1 MPEMTELECR
11 PRGASAKDWL
21 ADAPSAGLASLGSLH
36 FTAAIH
42 HSRLCACDFYA
53 NPSTHPPTQLPV
65 CDAHLSVPPLTSGGP
80 TAVGV
85 ARCWEGRR
93 PRRALQRTA
102 SKIQRFALKFVREG
116 RRRQKTRWV
125 VQKIISKSRF
135 VGQSERVAVSRTG
148 SRK

>member
-11 PRGASAKDWL
+11 PRGASAKDLL

-53 NPSTHPPTQLPV
+53 NPSTHPTPAVRRPPE
-65 CDAHLSVPPLTSGGP
+65 CSPSHLWGGP
-80 TAVGV
+80 AAVGV

-93 PRRALQRTA
+93 PRQALQRTA
-102 SKIQRFALKFVREG
+102 SKIQRIALKFVREG
-116 RRRQKTRWV
+116 RRRQMTRWL
-125 VQKIISKSRF
+125 VQKIKVRLCWPIRTCHC
-135 VGQSERVAVSRTG
+135 QSY
-148 SRK
+148 RK

>member
-11 PRGASAKDWL
+11 PRGAAAKDWL

-53 NPSTHPPTQLPV
+53 NPSTHPTP
-65 CDAHLSVPPLTSGGP
+65 
-80 TAVGV
+80 GV
-85 ARCWEGRR
+85 RR
-93 PRRALQRTA
+93 PPECSPSHLRGAGGGGRGTVLGGAAASSSSSKDGVKDSANRAQ
-102 SKIQRFALKFVREG
+102 VRE
-116 RRRQKTRWV
+116 RRSTKT
-125 VQKIISKSRF
+125 KDKISKSRF
-135 VGQSERVAVSRTG
+135 VGQSERVTVSRTG